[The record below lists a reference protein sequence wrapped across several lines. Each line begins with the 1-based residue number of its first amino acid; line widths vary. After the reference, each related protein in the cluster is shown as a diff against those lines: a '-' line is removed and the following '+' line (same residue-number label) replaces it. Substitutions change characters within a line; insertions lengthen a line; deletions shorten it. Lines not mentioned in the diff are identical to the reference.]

1 MKIRKHYY
9 VSGSVQGV
17 GFRYWAYHLANSLG
31 ITGYVT
37 NLYDGR
43 VELELQGEKDFVNGF
58 LDRIA
63 QGSFIYIDDVEVS
76 SMAVE
81 EEERA
86 FRIR

>member
-1 MKIRKHYY
+1 MKIRKHYF
-9 VSGSVQGV
+9 VSGRVQGV
-17 GFRYWAYHLANSLG
+17 GFRYRAYHLANSLG

-63 QGSFIYIDDVEVS
+63 QGNFIYIDDVEVT
-76 SMAVE
+76 SMDVE
-81 EEERA
+81 EEERE
-86 FRIR
+86 FQIR

>member
-17 GFRYWAYHLANSLG
+17 GFRYRAYHLANSLG

-43 VELELQGEKDFVNGF
+43 VELELQGEKEFVNGF

-63 QGSFIYIDDVEVS
+63 QRSFIYIDDVEVS

-86 FRIR
+86 FQIR

>member
-17 GFRYWAYHLANSLG
+17 GFRYRAYHLANSLG

-76 SMAVE
+76 YMAVE

-86 FRIR
+86 FQIR